1 MTPETFSTAATLFD
15 HCIKET
21 KTIIS
26 QYNKEKNEKNE
37 LIIANGQKHDDEIQ
51 IENENLTG
59 DRQSIRTGTPRTQS
73 SSEIHTNILC
83 TDIRPMLL
91 ECSDDV
97 RKKWNS
103 LGECLTEMSALL
115 AAAVF
120 ERVYLLVGYSVRALM
135 SVFNEIEG
143 TLCGVESLE
152 VFSGLLL
159 ETIR

>member
-21 KTIIS
+21 RTIIS
-26 QYNKEKNEKNE
+26 QYNKEKNDI
-37 LIIANGQKHDDEIQ
+37 IIANDQKHNDKYDDE
-51 IENENLTG
+51 NEDLMGAGETT
-59 DRQSIRTGTPRTQS
+59 RTRITRTQS

-83 TDIRPMLL
+83 TDIGPMLL
-91 ECSDDV
+91 ECSDDI

-115 AAAVF
+115 AAAVY

-135 SVFNEIEG
+135 SLFSDIEG